1 MQTADAECSSLVC
14 RLVADLGS
22 VHTTRTNGPY
32 LRAVCTGRVCT
43 DLYSRALAFLLG
55 VFVARA
61 RARAACTTQAAIK
74 LATHDLS

>member
-22 VHTTRTNGPY
+22 VHTTRTN
-32 LRAVCTGRVCT
+32 VCAGRVCT

-61 RARAACTTQAAIK
+61 CAACTTQAAIK
-74 LATHDLS
+74 LVTHDLS